1 MKSKRPSQVASA
13 RAGTRTQRKNQ
24 DKCCVA
30 FLPTLRSVCKYCLV
44 LMLAHHSQ
52 LAMFDSGRQ
61 TFGNR
66 IMEFLKFL
74 E

>member
-1 MKSKRPSQVASA
+1 MKSKRPSQAGSA
-13 RAGTRTQRKNQ
+13 RASTRTQRKSQ
-24 DKCCVA
+24 DKCCES
-30 FLPTLRSVCKYCLV
+30 FLPTLRSACKYGLV
-44 LMLAHHSQ
+44 LMLAYHSQ
-52 LAMFDSGRQ
+52 LAMFDSDRQ